1 MPSDNRAYAMLAKPV
16 SGACNLRCG
25 YCYYAGKERFLDVG
39 TPVMSLD
46 VLEAFIRQNFAMH
59 GRDAVVEFAW
69 HGGEPTLAGLSFFR
83 EAVRFQEKYGR
94 GRRILNTLQTNGTLL
109 DDEFCAFFQKNRFLI
124 GVSVDGPPGL
134 HNAYRKDA
142 DGGSSFDS
150 TMRGVELL
158 RKHGVPFNTL
168 TAVNDVNSRRPI
180 EVYQFLRELTDHIQ
194 FLPVVE
200 RLPAPYEAEE
210 GQPLAAPPG
219 IHFAGSNGP
228 IAPFSVQPGAYGDFL
243 CAVLDEWR
251 GRDKGRKH
259 VQIIDVTMGNIRGIP
274 SSLCVH
280 NPVCGHSGC
289 VEANGD
295 LYACD
300 RYAFPSYCLGN
311 IGKKDMRVLMEGNRH
326 FGMHKTYGLPEECF
340 DCPYI
345 KLCFGGCPKDR
356 LLDGKNYL
364 CEGYRRFF
372 AAMLANFTRLT

>member
-1 MPSDNRAYAMLAKPV
+1 MLVKPV

-39 TPVMSLD
+39 TAVMPLD

-124 GVSVDGPPGL
+124 GVSVDGPPEL

-142 DGGSSFDS
+142 GGGGSFDS

-158 RKHGVPFNTL
+158 RRHGVPFNTL
-168 TAVNDVNSRRPI
+168 TAVHDVNSCRPV
-180 EVYQFLRELTDHIQ
+180 ELYRFLRELTDYIQ

-200 RLPAPYEAEE
+200 RLPAPYEEEE
-210 GQPLAAPPG
+210 GQPFATPPG
-219 IHFAGSNGP
+219 IRFAGTDNP
-228 IAPFSVQPGAYGDFL
+228 IAAFSVRPGAYGDFL
-243 CAVLDEWR
+243 CAVLDEWKKKDE
-251 GRDKGRKH
+251 GKKH
-259 VQIIDVTMGNIRGIP
+259 VQLIDAALGNLRGIP
-274 SSLCVH
+274 SPLCAH
-280 NPVCGHSGC
+280 NPLCGHSGC

-295 LYACD
+295 VYACD

-311 IGKKDMRVLMEGNRH
+311 IMETDMRILMERNRH
-326 FGMHKTYGLPEECF
+326 FGMHKAYGLPEECF

-345 KLCFGGCPKDR
+345 KMCFGGCPKDR
-356 LLDGKNYL
+356 LLNGRNYL
-364 CEGYRRFF
+364 CEAYRLFF
-372 AAMLANFTRLT
+372 AAVRDLRSAG